1 MLKMVVLPAPFGP
14 MRPLMSPSGSS
25 NDAAFTA
32 RRPRNDFEIARTSSS
47 AIAPPAEKLRLHQRL
62 VDRVREPE
70 QGSDADKLLS
80 PDEDERPLDEADE
93 RQEDDVVPLHSR
105 SFLAMGGQ
113 MPCGRNMT
121 TARSTTP

>member
-47 AIAPPAEKLRLHQRL
+47 AMAPPAEKLRLHQRL
-62 VDRVREPE
+62 VDRVREPQ
-70 QGSDADKLLS
+70 QGSDADQLLS
-80 PDEDERPLDEADE
+80 PDEEGRPQERRRRQRRERPLDEADE

-105 SFLAMGGQ
+105 SFLA
-113 MPCGRNMT
+113 
-121 TARSTTP
+121 